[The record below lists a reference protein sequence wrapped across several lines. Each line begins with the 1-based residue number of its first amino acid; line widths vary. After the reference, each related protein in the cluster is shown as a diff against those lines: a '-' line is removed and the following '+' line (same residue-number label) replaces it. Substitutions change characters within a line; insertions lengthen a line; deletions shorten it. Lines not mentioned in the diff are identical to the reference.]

1 MSQSGQSLYVDHLYA
16 NERSRV
22 KKMNGP
28 EVKKWTVQK
37 YKSGRSK
44 SMKVNGPQV

>member
-1 MSQSGQSLYVDHLYA
+1 MKVD
-16 NERSRV
+16 
-22 KKMNGP
+22 GP
-28 EVKKWTVQK
+28 KVKKWTVQK